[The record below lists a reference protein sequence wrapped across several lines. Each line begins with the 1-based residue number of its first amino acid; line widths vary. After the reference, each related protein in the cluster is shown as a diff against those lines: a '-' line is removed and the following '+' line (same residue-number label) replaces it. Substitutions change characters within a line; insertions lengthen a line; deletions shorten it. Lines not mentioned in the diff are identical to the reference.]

1 MAGEE
6 NETVLGKETTNSD
19 NNQDSVNEEVKTVDE
34 SSNDKIF
41 KVPPNPQKS
50 DVPANDKLLKLPLS
64 RIKSIMKSDPD
75 VTLASQEAVILLAK
89 AAELFI
95 QMLSKDAVGST
106 MQGKRKTLQ
115 RKDLDHVLDTRDSYL
130 FLEGTLD

>member
-6 NETVLGKETTNSD
+6 SEAVLGKENTNSD
-19 NNQDSVNEEVKTVDE
+19 GNQDSVNEEVKSVEE
-34 SSNDKIF
+34 SSNDKMF

-50 DVPANDKLLKLPLS
+50 DVLANDKLLKLPLS
-64 RIKSIMKSDPD
+64 RVKSIMKSDPD

-106 MQGKRKTLQ
+106 VQGKRKTLQ